1 MTGIQFPKPDAS
13 ILARRDAII
22 EGLKPLVAPKSLITT
37 EDERRAFET
46 DALTAYRRMPLAVV
60 LPRSTEEL
68 SAVMAYLHR
77 RASMSLRAA
86 PARRSPAAPS
96 RRKMPSS
103 SASPKW
109 LASSISITPIGR
121 SACSPA

>member
-1 MTGIQFPKPDAS
+1 LSGIQFPKPDPT

-22 EGLKPLVAPKSLITT
+22 DGLAALVAPESLITT

-68 SAVMAYLHR
+68 SAV
-77 RASMSLRAA
+77 
-86 PARRSPAAPS
+86 
-96 RRKMPSS
+96 RKMPSS

-109 LASSISITPIGR
+109 RASSTSITPIVP
-121 SACSPA
+121 SACRRA